1 MMCIYLIRC
10 IISILMTLSYQI
22 MRKSILV
29 ALAGCLPV
37 LALAQTP
44 TPRDTVNV
52 RNAHNLR
59 QAMYEANQE
68 PFAPPRKN
76 NWSIGIQTG
85 NVMVS
90 GDVDPL
96 RGLGVGLNIRKA
108 LGHTVSLR
116 LQGSTGSTR
125 GLNWRAN
132 GGYFFNRG
140 LNGYNDPVANYL
152 TAPYPYVFYN
162 YKMRFWETN
171 LQMVFNIG
179 NIHFYNKQPKLGLF
193 AFAGLGGMLYH
204 TQIDALDADGN
215 IYDYSGIVAS
225 QDPANRK
232 DVRNSLQNLL
242 DGEYETEA
250 EYHEHKAKMG
260 DYTVLPSASFGLGLA
275 LRVSRRVDLTL
286 EHRATFSGEDLLDG
300 QRWEET
306 RTLTANSDILHFTSI
321 GINFKIGK
329 GEESYWWQNPL
340 NRIYSDVRDL
350 KRFNRKEDKD
360 TDRDGVVDARDREP
374 NTPEGVLVDSQG
386 RAMDS
391 DGDGFQ
397 DFRDSEPFTPKGA
410 QVDGKGVA
418 RDTDEDGVID
428 LYDIEPNTLAGAS
441 ADAKGRT
448 VVPTNPV
455 IATTAIPLLPIVNF
469 DLDKS
474 EIKEEYIEAIYTVAK
489 MMSEN
494 PSMKIRVIG
503 HADTRGD
510 SKHNEELSKA
520 RATAVANLLFRG
532 FGISKDRIAIEY
544 KGDDNP
550 MVRDITK
557 VNTRDNEQLHFLN
570 RRVEFEI
577 VN

>member
-1 MMCIYLIRC
+1 MNF
-10 IISILMTLSYQI
+10 SYQS
-22 MRKSILV
+22 MCKSAFLL
-29 ALAGCLPV
+29 LAGFVPV
-37 LALAQTP
+37 LAWAQTL

-52 RNAHNLR
+52 RNAHNMR
-59 QAMYEANQE
+59 QAMYEANQD

-76 NWSIGIQTG
+76 NWSLGIQTG

-90 GDVDPL
+90 GDVDAM
-96 RGLGVGLNIRKA
+96 RGLGVGLNLRKA
-108 LGHTVSLR
+108 LGHTLSLR
-116 LQGSTGSTR
+116 LQASTGTTR

-132 GGYFFNRG
+132 GGFFFNRG
-140 LNGYNDPVANYL
+140 LNGYNNADANYL
-152 TAPYPYVFYN
+152 TASYPYVFYN
-162 YKMRFWETN
+162 YKMRFWESN

-179 NIHFYNKQPKLGLF
+179 NINFYNKMPKVGLY
-193 AFAGLGGMLYH
+193 AFTGVGGMLYR

-225 QDPANRK
+225 QNPDNRK

-242 DGEYETEA
+242 DGEYETDA
-250 EYHEHKAKMG
+250 EFHEHKAKIG
-260 DYTVLPSASFGLGLA
+260 DNTLLPNASFGLGLA

-286 EHRATFSGEDLLDG
+286 EHRATWSGEDLLDG

-329 GEESYWWQNPL
+329 GEESAWWTNPL
-340 NRIYSDVRDL
+340 TRLYTDVRDL

-360 TDRDGVVDARDREP
+360 SDGDGVLDARDREP
-374 NTPEGVLVDSQG
+374 NTPSGVLVDSQG

-391 DGDGFQ
+391 DGDGLQ
-397 DFRDSEPFTPKGA
+397 DFRDSEPFSPKGA

-418 RDTDEDGVID
+418 MDADGDGVID
-428 LYDIEPNTLAGAS
+428 LYDVEPNTVAGAS

-448 VVPTNPV
+448 VISGP
-455 IATTAIPLLPIVNF
+455 ATATVAAIPLLPIINF

-474 EIKEEYIEAIYTVAK
+474 EIKEEYIEAVYIVAK
-489 MMSEN
+489 MMTEN
-494 PSMKIRVIG
+494 PDMKVRVIG

-520 RATAVANLLFRG
+520 RATAVASLLYRG
-532 FGISKDRIAIEY
+532 FGIAKDRIAIEY
-544 KGDDNP
+544 KGDGTP

-577 VN
+577 VK